1 VGKIDFSKTLA
12 CLVAYK
18 EDNWV
23 GAFRICLGL
32 LKSTEEAKDNREK
45 AKNSSLANYSFVRV
59 IFKIFIKFEFLKC
72 S

>member
-1 VGKIDFSKTLA
+1 
-12 CLVAYK
+12 
-18 EDNWV
+18 V

-32 LKSTEEAKDNREK
+32 LKSTEEAEDNREK